1 MEETNS
7 LVVKEKKN
15 TVAKIWNKIVGAH
28 VKYQKTSLKM
38 APLTLKVV
46 SIIEPE
52 AAPVLKPLSKFL
64 KTKGGKKFT
73 EVMSNSYDAMGNLLT
88 GKVDEAKNQF
98 KNNIS
103 NISSEEGLKS
113 ISGMKDTIDEIK
125 GMTK

>member
-15 TVAKIWNKIVGAH
+15 TVAKIWNKIVGTH

-64 KTKGGKKFT
+64 KTKEGKKFT
-73 EVMSNSYDAMGNLLT
+73 EVMSNNYDAMGNLLT

-103 NISSEEGLKS
+103 NINSEEGLKS

>member
-1 MEETNS
+1 MKETNS

-15 TVAKIWNKIVGAH
+15 TVAKIWNKIVGAR

-52 AAPVLKPLSKFL
+52 AAPVLEPLSKFL
-64 KTKGGKKFT
+64 KTKEGKKFT
-73 EVMSNSYDAMGNLLT
+73 EVMSNNYDAMGNLLT